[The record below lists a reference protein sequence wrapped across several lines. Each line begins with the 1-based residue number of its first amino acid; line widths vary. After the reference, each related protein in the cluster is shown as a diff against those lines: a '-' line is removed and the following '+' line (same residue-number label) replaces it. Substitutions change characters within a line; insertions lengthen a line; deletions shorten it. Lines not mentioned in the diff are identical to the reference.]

1 MSNGKPMVITEDNR
15 VFLIKQVTD
24 FTSPFQ
30 IELIEV
36 LENEDVHLGDYVT
49 EYCAVEEIYNNI
61 LK

>member
-1 MSNGKPMVITEDNR
+1 MVITEDNR

-30 IELIEV
+30 LIEI

-49 EYCAVEEIYNNI
+49 ESCAVEEIYNNI